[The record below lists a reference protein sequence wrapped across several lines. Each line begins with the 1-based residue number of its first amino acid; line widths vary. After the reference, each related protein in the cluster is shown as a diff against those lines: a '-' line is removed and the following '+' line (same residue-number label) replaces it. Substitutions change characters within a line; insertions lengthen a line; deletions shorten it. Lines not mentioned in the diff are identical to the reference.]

1 MKTFYALA
9 LLSSIAAAPAMA
21 ESFTRDGVTYDYN
34 VKSVGESTLISGTIV
49 NSGQS
54 FRLRLRDGRVSG
66 QVGVWPVS
74 FKADTTTAV
83 AATGGTPV
91 FAAN

>member
-9 LLSSIAAAPAMA
+9 LLTSIAAAPAMA
-21 ESFTRDGVTYDYN
+21 ETFTRDGVTYDYN
-34 VKSVGESTLISGTIV
+34 VKAVGGSTLISGTIV
-49 NSGQS
+49 NSGQP

-74 FKADTTTAV
+74 FKADATAV

>member
-1 MKTFYALA
+1 MKTIFALA
-9 LLSSIAAAPAMA
+9 ILSSIAATPAMA

-34 VKSVGESTLISGTIV
+34 VKTVGESTLISGTIV

-74 FKADTTTAV
+74 FKADSAAV
-83 AATGGTPV
+83 AVAGGTPV

>member
-9 LLSSIAAAPAMA
+9 LLTSIAAAPAMA

-74 FKADTTTAV
+74 FKADTAAV